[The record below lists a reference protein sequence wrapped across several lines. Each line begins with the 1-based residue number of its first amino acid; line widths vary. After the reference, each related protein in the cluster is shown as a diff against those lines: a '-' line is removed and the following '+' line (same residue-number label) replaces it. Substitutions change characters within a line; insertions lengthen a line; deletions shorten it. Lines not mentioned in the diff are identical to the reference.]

1 MKGLWNVFIDS
12 MNLVEI
18 FMVDGDRTPASR
30 RLPQL
35 GASILVSK
43 SRISADR
50 GREMGT
56 GRYFR
61 GVTYCDPVFTSS
73 VFLTAPL
80 KIVSRNYRSSP
91 IR

>member
-1 MKGLWNVFIDS
+1 M
-12 MNLVEI
+12 
-18 FMVDGDRTPASR
+18 DRAPASR

-61 GVTYCDPVFTSS
+61 GVTYCDPVFASATSRI
-73 VFLTAPL
+73 FADTASENRL
-80 KIVSRNYRSSP
+80 A
-91 IR
+91 

>member
-61 GVTYCDPVFTSS
+61 GITYCDPVFTSS

-91 IR
+91 IG